1 MSALKYWL
9 WLTTRRGMDAAS
21 ALAVLDCF
29 VTPERAYYADEE
41 DLCLL
46 PLRPAARKGMLDKSL
61 DRADEILGECQR
73 LGIRVMTFQDA
84 DYPQRLR
91 QIAQPPAVLYWKGR
105 SFHFDEEAAKS
116 ILSQDEVIIDITL
129 HEGKEEATCWGC
141 DLTYDY
147 VRING
152 DYRT

>member
-1 MSALKYWL
+1 MG
-9 WLTTRRGMDAAS
+9 RRVGTLFAQG
-21 ALAVLDCF
+21 LD
-29 VTPERAYYADEE
+29 
-41 DLCLL
+41 
-46 PLRPAARKGMLDKSL
+46 
-61 DRADEILGECQR
+61 
-73 LGIRVMTFQDA
+73 
-84 DYPQRLR
+84 
-91 QIAQPPAVLYWKGR
+91 
-105 SFHFDEEAAKS
+105 FDEEAAKS